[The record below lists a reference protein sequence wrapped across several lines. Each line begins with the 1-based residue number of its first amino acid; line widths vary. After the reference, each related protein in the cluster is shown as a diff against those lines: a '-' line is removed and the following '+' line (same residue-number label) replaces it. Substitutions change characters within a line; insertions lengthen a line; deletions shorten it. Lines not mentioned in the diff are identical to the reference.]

1 MQNNQESLSPL
12 LKSRADK
19 AIEFRN
25 LQKEKNNKDLIF
37 IPSGGKGRDE
47 VISEGEAISN
57 YLIEQGISKKNILVE
72 NKSTNTYENI
82 KYSYKLIKNKD
93 SNIAFSTTN
102 YHVFRAGLLATEIGL
117 NLEGIGSRTK
127 NYFMVNAFIREYI
140 GSIYSEKKKHLII
153 ILIIIFVT
161 ISMIIITYLSNNI

>member
-1 MQNNQESLSPL
+1 MKL
-12 LKSRADK
+12 
-19 AIEFRN
+19 F
-25 LQKEKNNKDLIF
+25 
-37 IPSGGKGRDE
+37 
-47 VISEGEAISN
+47 
-57 YLIEQGISKKNILVE
+57 
-72 NKSTNTYENI
+72 
-82 KYSYKLIKNKD
+82 YKLIKNKD